1 MVTYNI
7 SCRVVRP
14 LGERSLRQWLMLT
27 YRVPPEPTRFRTYI
41 WRQVKAFGCLH
52 LQQAVWLLPDTPG
65 LNSEFRKLVS
75 KIEEFGGEASLLTTV
90 SPDSEWETK
99 VIAGFNAI
107 RDEEYAEIEENGE
120 RFEDEVNRETRKEK
134 FTFAELE
141 DLEADWEKLKR
152 WKAKVQERDF
162 FDAPGRQEAEAR
174 LAEGAKLLEG
184 FTRKVYEREGMEGP
198 VVRKDDPGK

>member
-1 MVTYNI
+1 
-7 SCRVVRP
+7 
-14 LGERSLRQWLMLT
+14 MLT

-174 LAEGAKLLEG
+174 VAEGAKLLEG